1 MRVMTWRALSISPRL
16 THDTRVRNAFDD
28 VASTIHHFLPSS
40 REITATANAITTP
53 SSALP
58 PTTHG
63 TASAWQEGH

>member
-1 MRVMTWRALSISPRL
+1 MRVMMWRAVSNSPRL
-16 THDTRVRNAFDD
+16 TQDTRIRNAFDD
-28 VASTIHHFLPSS
+28 VASTIHDFLPSS

-63 TASAWQEGH
+63 TAPA